1 MINILILPGEPVF
14 KRTVSH
20 GDVCLCVNV
29 DVPVCSEATCFFSL
43 KQHYRDFVKLD
54 LTYNL
59 KNHLVCDLQA

>member
-1 MINILILPGEPVF
+1 MFE
-14 KRTVSH
+14 KAVSRV
-20 GDVCLCVNV
+20 DVCLCVNV
-29 DVPVCSEATCFFSL
+29 MCRCVLKPLVLFSSP

>member
-1 MINILILPGEPVF
+1 MF
-14 KRTVSH
+14 KKTVSRV
-20 GDVCLCVNV
+20 DVCLCVNV
-29 DVPVCSEATCFFSL
+29 DVQVCSEATCFVFSP